1 MGNYYNPY
9 EGTKNADG
17 KWMKCNFHIHAEV
30 GNLPTETIFEY
41 YKEAEYDILMHS
53 SQRKFEDT
61 RKIGEKLGITTYNG
75 QEYIRYDGILLVGI
89 HELIMG
95 EPQEAIDKCI
105 EEGGFAIINHPN
117 QAEAKVEIE
126 VEGGFSLPPV
136 FPKDILYSLRRAV
149 GVEIYNGC
157 LSRRNFFGG
166 QPLGWGIGTD
176 FWDDQ
181 LSKGILFWGFANDD
195 SHQPFE
201 INVGWTHIFAG
212 SASLEEVK
220 KAVKKGNLYASNGL
234 YLHEYSFDGKTIRVT
249 ADFRYDRIKK
259 IHYKF
264 IGQNG
269 VVLAEQ
275 DGESGSYTLK
285 GDEMYVRVEAMAP
298 DGDMLWTQPLVDKD
312 RFKDE
317 NGIF

>member
-1 MGNYYNPY
+1 MGKYYNPY
-9 EGTKNADG
+9 EGIKDANG
-17 KWMKCNFHIHAEV
+17 KWLKCNFHIHSEV
-30 GNLPTETIFEY
+30 GKLSTETIFEY
-41 YKEAEYDILMHS
+41 YKDAEYDILMHS
-53 SQRKFEDT
+53 AQRQFEDT
-61 RKIGEKLGITTYNG
+61 GKIGEKLGITTYNG

-89 HELIMG
+89 HEMIRG
-95 EPQEAIDKCI
+95 KPQEAIDQCI
-105 EEGGFAIINHPN
+105 KEGGFAIINHPN
-117 QAEAKVEIE
+117 QAEAD
-126 VEGGFSLPPV
+126 VEGLPPV
-136 FPKDILYSLRRAV
+136 FPKDILYSLRHAA

-181 LSKGILFWGFANDD
+181 LSSGILFWGFANDD

-201 INVGWTHIFAG
+201 INVGWTRIFAG
-212 SASLEEVK
+212 STSLEEVK
-220 KAVKKGNLYASNGL
+220 EAVKKGRLYASNGL
-234 YLHEYSFDGKTIRVT
+234 YLHDYSFDGKRIRVT
-249 ADFRYDRIKK
+249 ADFQYDRIKK

-269 VVLAEQ
+269 TILAEQ
-275 DGESGSYTLK
+275 DGESGSYSLR

-298 DGDMLWTQPLVDKD
+298 DGDMLWTQPIVNKN